1 MKKLICLCASA
12 LLTFNFFAV
21 DIFSTGVV
29 KLTGNVQSFTRTD
42 FSVTTKF
49 GNYFRTPATKTTHN
63 FTDGKESEEIH
74 LTPRDVVIRKVLFT
88 YDDEGNLSEK
98 VCSNAENDLEWKT
111 AMTYKDGVQ
120 QDHSEYDNAGNL
132 KARTI
137 YTYTDTLMTDK
148 TIYDGE
154 GALLEKT
161 IYAYTDSGKI
171 ATLSNYGAD
180 GALREKQT
188 YAYTVEG
195 VLDAITYFDKDL
207 NEIRIESMRYDDVGL
222 LTEVTTYEND
232 KVVKRTLV
240 KYDEKA
246 NVSRISEC
254 NIADKFGTTV
264 NELIA
269 IADFSYT
276 Y

>member
-1 MKKLICLCASA
+1 MKKILCLVCSLAVSLSA
-12 LLTFNFFAV
+12 FAV
-21 DIFSTGVV
+21 DIFSLNVIEQ
-29 KLTGNVQSFTRTD
+29 KGNIQSFTRTD

-49 GNYFRTPATKTTHN
+49 GNYFRTPTNKTTHN
-63 FTDGKESEEIH
+63 YADGKETEEIH
-74 LTPRDVVIRKVLFT
+74 LTPRDVIIRKVIFN
-88 YDDEGNLSEK
+88 YDDGGNLSEK

-111 AMTYKDGVQ
+111 VMTYKDGVQ
-120 QDHSEYDNAGNL
+120 QDHSEYDSTGSL
-132 KARTI
+132 KNRTI
-137 YTYTDTLMTDK
+137 YTYTDGLLTDK
-148 TIYDGE
+148 TLYDGE
-154 GALLEKT
+154 GALVEKT

-195 VLDAITYFDKDL
+195 VLDAITYFDGEL
-207 NEIRIESMRYDDVGL
+207 NESRIESMRYDESGL
-222 LTEVTTYEND
+222 LAEVTTYESD

-240 KYDEKA
+240 KYEEKG
-246 NVSRISEC
+246 NVSRISEY
-254 NIADKFGTTV
+254 NIAEKFGTTV

-269 IADFSYT
+269 ISDFSYT